1 MVISSGLTQ
10 LPREALPI
18 NARAVAPGFPQARAG
33 VCVVSGGAAGQQ
45 RVDAVE
51 SVGPVQVPAAG
62 RVGLMVLLLLLLAP
76 LLIFHAGGG
85 VAGGLLHA
93 ATVLLDSV
101 EGRRGLVVPPQIVL
115 VQLVLA
121 AVAEEATR
129 LLCDVQIVDLQRR
142 ARRRGALGLRV
153 QGGRGRRQGALP
165 PDASPLS
172 AAFSLGQFSKN
183 NPRRRCYIFAILAV
197 RVRGVTVVRHKVALV
212 VKVVVDAGV
221 CFESLRGFPNVHPQG
236 IGRSLLLRLDPRDPR
251 IHWNRV

>member
-1 MVISSGLTQ
+1 MVILSSLTQ
-10 LPREALPI
+10 LLGEALPI
-18 NARAVAPGFPQARAG
+18 NARAVAPGFPQAG

-62 RVGLMVLLLLLLAP
+62 RVGLMVVLLAP

-93 ATVLLDSV
+93 ATVLVDSV

-121 AVAEEATR
+121 AVAEEAAR

-183 NPRRRCYIFAILAV
+183 NPRRRCYIFAILPVQV
-197 RVRGVTVVRHKVALV
+197 RRVTVVRHKVALV

>member
-1 MVISSGLTQ
+1 MV
-10 LPREALPI
+10 
-18 NARAVAPGFPQARAG
+18 V
-33 VCVVSGGAAGQQ
+33 
-45 RVDAVE
+45 
-51 SVGPVQVPAAG
+51 
-62 RVGLMVLLLLLLAP
+62 LLAP

-121 AVAEEATR
+121 AVAEEAAR

-221 CFESLRGFPNVHPQG
+221 CYESLRGFPNVHPQG

-251 IHWNRV
+251 IHWNRVEATSPFTGKKTARNWPIQLCCQGSE